1 MNPGWLRG
9 SEPSTFVSRSP
20 PSSDW
25 FDSRGTDIQLTQ
37 RALQYALDDVMYS
50 KIKIMKLA
58 GRTLLAHPEHP
69 QEVSLSLT

>member
-9 SEPSTFVSRSP
+9 SEPSTFVSRA
-20 PSSDW
+20 SSDW

-37 RALQYALDDVMYS
+37 GALQYALDDVMYS